1 MTLPVN
7 LHGVEHKPDAFGL
20 KGLRLYVLIS
30 AYSFQCM
37 VRHCVNRSLCNWVA
51 FVALTRPGFIQLTQ
65 CVLTLKSNRTTSCPL
80 EAVEEYE
87 WAILK

>member
-30 AYSFQCM
+30 AYSFQLM
-37 VRHCVNRSLCNWVA
+37 VRHCVNRNLFNWVA
-51 FVALTRPGFIQLTQ
+51 FIALMRPGFIQLTQ
-65 CVLTLKSNRTTSCPL
+65 SAITWKRNRTTPCPL
-80 EAVEEYE
+80 GAAEEYE